1 MAAVTVPVSARGRP
15 SAPAWKTTLAA
26 FACACAC
33 TCAAASADAH
43 TVSAAAGAA
52 RAFGWT
58 FDAEV
63 VALLEL
69 SLAAY
74 AIGFFRLYRR
84 SRLGRTQRRLRAGA
98 FVLGW
103 LALAAVFVSPLDALT
118 EALFSAHMVQHE
130 AMMLVAAP
138 LMVIGR
144 PLGVW
149 AWALPRRVR
158 AALGGILQAPA
169 WRAVWSTLVAPLP
182 AWGLHAAAL
191 WAWHL
196 PTLFEAALVHPVLH
210 TLQHAC
216 FLLTALLFW
225 WGILETRT
233 PGAARAGSAH
243 AMFSLFT
250 TMVHTSAL
258 GALLT
263 LAPGL
268 WYPFYIEPCNL
279 LGMDPLKDQQ
289 LGGLIMWV
297 PAALAYL
304 LAALAVAARWLARGQ
319 DGTVPVIV
327 AVTRTSAERTAAVGD
342 ETI

>member
-1 MAAVTVPVSARGRP
+1 MAAVAVPLSACRRRTPEP
-15 SAPAWKTTLAA
+15 STHLWRAVVAV
-26 FACACAC
+26 C
-33 TCAAASADAH
+33 ASAGWVTSAGAH
-43 TVSAAAGAA
+43 VVSAAGSGPLT
-52 RAFGWT
+52 FGWT
-58 FDAEV
+58 FDTDV
-63 VALLEL
+63 VTLLGL

-74 AIGFFRLYRR
+74 AVGFLQLYRR
-84 SRLGRTQRRLRAGA
+84 SRRARAQRLVRAAA
-98 FVLGW
+98 FMLGW

-118 EALFSAHMVQHE
+118 AALFSAHMVQHE

-138 LMVIGR
+138 LLVIGR

-149 AWALPRRVR
+149 TWALPRRMR
-158 AALGGILQAPA
+158 AALGGALRAPA
-169 WRAVWSTLVAPLP
+169 WRAVWRALVAPLP

-196 PTLFEAALVHPVLH
+196 PMLFEAALVHPALH

-268 WYPFYIEPCNL
+268 WYPFYIEPCSL

-319 DGTVPVIV
+319 NETVPVIV
-327 AVTRTSAERTAAVGD
+327 AATRNNEQRAAAVGD
-342 ETI
+342 ETL

>member
-1 MAAVTVPVSARGRP
+1 MAAVAVPLSACRRRTPEP
-15 SAPAWKTTLAA
+15 STHVWRAVVA
-26 FACACAC
+26 ACA
-33 TCAAASADAH
+33 SAGWVTSAGAH
-43 TVSAAAGAA
+43 VVPAAG
-52 RAFGWT
+52 RGPLTFGWT
-58 FDAEV
+58 FDTDV
-63 VALLEL
+63 VTLLGL

-74 AIGFFRLYRR
+74 AVGFLQLYRR
-84 SRLGRTQRRLRAGA
+84 SRR
-98 FVLGW
+98 
-103 LALAAVFVSPLDALT
+103 
-118 EALFSAHMVQHE
+118 
-130 AMMLVAAP
+130 
-138 LMVIGR
+138 
-144 PLGVW
+144 
-149 AWALPRRVR
+149 
-158 AALGGILQAPA
+158 
-169 WRAVWSTLVAPLP
+169 
-182 AWGLHAAAL
+182 AAAL

-196 PTLFEAALVHPVLH
+196 PMLFEAALVHPALH

-268 WYPFYIEPCNL
+268 WYPFYIEPCSL

-289 LGGLIMWV
+289 LGGLIMFIMWV

-319 DGTVPVIV
+319 NETVPVIV
-327 AVTRTSAERTAAVGD
+327 AATRNNEQRAAAVGD
-342 ETI
+342 ETL